1 MDYVIC
7 PYCGEKISIE
17 VCDIGNNDTFII
29 DCSNCD
35 NEVEVTAEVVLEL
48 SAEKVR
54 YFNCELCG
62 EEYYEIDSRELPYKI
77 GDNEYEVKKLCR
89 RCYLREI
96 SK

>member
-1 MDYVIC
+1 MDEVIC
-7 PYCGEKISIE
+7 PYCGEKIGIE
-17 VCDIGNNDTFII
+17 VCDIGNDETFIV

-54 YFNCELCG
+54 YF
-62 EEYYEIDSRELPYKI
+62 YEIDSRELPYKV
-77 GDNEYEVKKLCR
+77 GDKYEVKKLCR